1 MNTINTIMTNT
12 IKQKTISYKD
22 TNGDKKYN
30 KTITL
35 TKNGESKTYFR
46 ITPGISELT
55 LKDFSSY
62 IKYKGEHY
70 A

>member
-1 MNTINTIMTNT
+1 MTNT
-12 IKQKTISYKD
+12 IKQKMISYKD
-22 TNGDKKYN
+22 TNGEKIHN
-30 KTITL
+30 KTIIL

-46 ITPGISELT
+46 ITPGVSEFT
-55 LKDFSSY
+55 IQDCSTY

>member
-1 MNTINTIMTNT
+1 MQNTIMTNT

-22 TNGDKKYN
+22 TNGEKIHN

-46 ITPGISELT
+46 ITPGVSELT

>member
-1 MNTINTIMTNT
+1 MTNT